1 MLASIKSLLLGL
13 LLGIAA
19 ASVWAADGTKPM
31 RVVVQVSDD
40 DASRWNLV
48 LNNARNVQK
57 EVGKANVE
65 VEVVAYGPGLGI
77 LRDDSV
83 VANRVQ
89 EALTSGIRFVACRN
103 TMQAQRVTEAQMV
116 PGIGYAQA
124 GVVEIIKKQQEGW
137 AYLRP

>member
-19 ASVWAADGTKPM
+19 ASVWATDGTKPM
-31 RVVVQVSDD
+31 RVVIQVSDD